1 MADPAQEL
9 PELPPRLDQAIL
21 DPLLTRDQLQAL
33 CDSGMQEGVRAI
45 CTTPRQLP
53 LLRERI
59 GTTDAGP
66 LLVAAIGFPF
76 GAIPAELKLAE
87 AEWCATQG
95 AQELDVVPDFSA
107 LANGDSGTFA
117 EELAALCELG
127 VPVRAVLDMAR
138 LESEQ
143 LELAVEAA
151 IDAGAAGLQ
160 TSNGF
165 GPACHADQILQLKQ
179 LTRKRCAIK
188 AAGGIHSLSHAGE
201 LLLAGPICWEPA
213 ARRLCCRPSD
223 APRPE
228 WQNDASP
235 DSPSRW
241 APWASTTAC

>member
-53 LLRERI
+53 LLRDRI
-59 GTTDAGP
+59 GTTEAGP
-66 LLVAAIGFPF
+66 RLVAAIGFPF

-87 AEWCATQG
+87 AEWCAAHG
-95 AQELDVVPDFSA
+95 AQELDVVPDFNA
-107 LANGDSGTFA
+107 LANGDSGAFA

-127 VPVRAVLDMAR
+127 LPVRAVLDMAR

-143 LELAVEAA
+143 LELAVEAS

-165 GPACHADQILQLKQ
+165 GPACHADQILALKQ
-179 LTRKRCAIK
+179 LIRKRCAIK
-188 AAGGIHSLSHAGE
+188 AAGGIHSLSHAGD
-201 LLLAGPICWEPA
+201 LLLAGADLLGTSSAPALLQAQRRPA
-213 ARRLCCRPSD
+213 A
-223 APRPE
+223 
-228 WQNDASP
+228 
-235 DSPSRW
+235 
-241 APWASTTAC
+241 

>member
-9 PELPPRLDQAIL
+9 PDLPPRLDQAIL
-21 DPLLTRDQLQAL
+21 DPLLTQDQLQAL

-59 GTTDAGP
+59 GTTKAGP
-66 LLVAAIGFPF
+66 RLVAAIGFPF

-87 AEWCATQG
+87 AEWCAAHG

-107 LANGDSGTFA
+107 LANGDSGAFA

-127 VPVRAVLDMAR
+127 VPVRVVLDMAR

-160 TSNGF
+160 TGNGF
-165 GPACHADQILQLKQ
+165 GPACQADQIRQLKQ
-179 LTRKRCAIK
+179 LIRKRCAIK

-201 LLLAGPICWEPA
+201 LLLAGADLLGTSSAPALLQAQRRPA
-213 ARRLCCRPSD
+213 A
-223 APRPE
+223 
-228 WQNDASP
+228 
-235 DSPSRW
+235 
-241 APWASTTAC
+241 